1 MTLLEQCQVWHEN
14 EEYQKI
20 IAEIEALPAEER
32 TPELDSELAR
42 AYNNAA
48 DAGDRAYFEK
58 AIGLLAPHA
67 NYFAGDHL
75 WNFRMGYAYYYLDRE
90 DRALPHFEAALA
102 ALPGDADTKSMI
114 AYCHKELSLPLFQRP
129 FRIRVQEAWAAFENI
144 EAELRALMDAGS
156 EHGEEL
162 IERCSSALHIA
173 FDDVSFELGKGG
185 EKHELI
191 LTPEGMRAKLFPLI
205 YFARHA
211 PASVH
216 EHWDIRVGRTSSLGF
231 ALRTDDYSIE
241 MTDVAVWFA
250 PDGDGIALT
259 VCCEKLLPLLKED
272 ESRAWWMLSTIVD
285 QALGEIA
292 SIRLIHDFEVLD
304 APREEPPILLTDLP
318 KALEEAGLSLDNDA
332 EDYLEHSHLA
342 YEREPQDISDTSWR
356 FDVCTGSTRLPAILS
371 AYMENDAALVDM
383 YHADGIAAGFLAYPL
398 TDALRA
404 DSEAPLTFRD
414 ALMTAIERDTK
425 ELDAVTFLGG
435 ATGTDCGYLDFLAW
449 DLRAVLDAAND
460 FLEQTDLP
468 WAVFHSFRRDANS
481 VSLFDRTEEEDGAE
495 QESPAAAKSSLLSPA
510 AVRKL
515 EAMDDGSTG
524 YFYKM
529 LHYLESYIKNGT
541 IKGNFTREEARAD
554 LNIALWYAYAC
565 NNIDAYEYYYR
576 TTQWLPA
583 AEANARGCGT
593 YYYRYAVALMH
604 CGRLSDALR
613 MAEKGAQAE
622 PDYPW
627 TYLQLGKLRAHFGD
641 RDGALDAVQ
650 KGLALVPDD
659 HEFLTLAREIEEGA
673 TIEQM
678 SYHWI
683 DPEFDK
689 ELQGAAASEKTLGLR
704 DGVDADGEMYEK
716 QRAIACITKNEAG
729 LAYFKQLFRPDP
741 QDYERDAPFC
751 SFHYTVDGTP
761 IKLVFRMN
769 EAGLSKRDP
778 AWLRTQKERLDEGHW
793 LKRVDDAG
801 TGALTAVHYGLDN
814 QVTLAYQ
821 YPWQEKSVY
830 IPLDE
835 DGNPRDEE

>member
-1 MTLLEQCQVWHEN
+1 MTLLEQCHIWHEN

-20 IAEIEALPAEER
+20 ITEIEALPSEER

-48 DAGDRAYFEK
+48 GAEDRAYFEK

-67 NYFAGDHL
+67 DYFAGDHL
-75 WNFRMGYAYYYLDRE
+75 WNFRMGYSYYYLDRE
-90 DRALPHFEAALA
+90 DCALPHFEAAIA
-102 ALPGDADTKSMI
+102 ALPGDADTERMI
-114 AYCHKELSLPLFQRP
+114 EGCHKGLSLPLFQRP

-144 EAELRALMDAGS
+144 EADLRALMDAA
-156 EHGEEL
+156 EDRGEEL
-162 IERCSSALHIA
+162 IARCEAVLRIVLSDAA
-173 FDDVSFELGKGG
+173 FEMGRGG
-185 EKHELI
+185 EKYELI
-191 LTPEGMRAKLFPLI
+191 LTPEGTRVKLFPLV

-211 PASVH
+211 PVSVR
-216 EHWDIRVGRTSSLGF
+216 EHWDIHVGRTASLG

-241 MTDVAVWFA
+241 MKDVAVRFA
-250 PDGDGIALT
+250 QEGEGIALM
-259 VCCEKLLPLLKED
+259 VYCEKLLPLLKED
-272 ESRAWWMLSTIVD
+272 ENRAWWMLSTLVD

-304 APREEPPILLTDLP
+304 APRDEPSMTLADLP
-318 KALEEAGLSLDNDA
+318 KALEEAGLSLDSDA
-332 EDYLEHSHLA
+332 EDYLEHSYLA
-342 YEREPQDISDTSWR
+342 YEREPQNSSDTDWR
-356 FDVCTGSTRLPAILS
+356 FDVYTGSTRLPAILS
-371 AYMENDAALVDM
+371 AYTENDPALADM

-398 TDALRA
+398 TEELRA
-404 DSEAPLTFRD
+404 DSEAPLAFRD

-425 ELDAVTFLGG
+425 ELDVVTFLGG

-481 VSLFDRTEEEDGAE
+481 VSLFDRTEEEESAE
-495 QESPAAAKSSLLSPA
+495 QESPAAAKASLLSPA

-554 LNIALWYAYAC
+554 LDIALWYAYAC

-576 TTQWLPA
+576 TTQWMPA
-583 AEANARGCGT
+583 AAVNAKGCGT
-593 YYYRYAVALMH
+593 YYYRYAVALMY
-604 CGRLSDALR
+604 CGRLDDALC
-613 MAEKGAQAE
+613 MAEKGAQEE

-627 TYLQLGKLRAHFGD
+627 TYLQLGKLRSHFGN
-641 RDGALDAVQ
+641 RDGAHEAVQ

-683 DPEFDK
+683 DPTFDE
-689 ELQGAAASEKTLGLR
+689 ELQGAAASGETLGLR
-704 DGVDADGEMYEK
+704 DGVDADGEMYDK
-716 QRAIACITKNEAG
+716 QRAIACMTVNEAG
-729 LAYFKQLFRPDP
+729 FAYFRQLFRPDP
-741 QDYERDAPFC
+741 KNYEKDAPYC
-751 SFHYTVDGTP
+751 SFDYPVDDTSVR
-761 IKLVFRMN
+761 LVFHMN
-769 EAGLSKRDP
+769 EAGLSKRSP
-778 AWLRTQKERLDEGHW
+778 AWLRTQKERLDGGACLSHTDE
-793 LKRVDDAG
+793 AG
-801 TGALTAVHYGLDN
+801 TGTLTAVHFELDN
-814 QVTLAYQ
+814 QVTLEYQ